1 MHCIS
6 PPKLD
11 DYTLLMYI
19 DGDAAPQVAAHLRL
33 CPHCQARALQLAQ
46 VQGRLV
52 TQLYRIT
59 CPSPLELGEYHL
71 GVLPPAQT
79 EPITRHLRECPH
91 CTGEVAQLADY
102 LAELEPSL
110 GHDLLA
116 QIEERVR
123 VLVARL
129 VSGGPLGGPAL
140 APAFAPVRGTDRGP
154 LTYQAEDIQVVIEVQ
169 QQATRPDL
177 GMILGL
183 VIGWDTPQELQAH
196 LWRAE
201 QRL

>member
-1 MHCIS
+1 M
-6 PPKLD
+6 
-11 DYTLLMYI
+11 
-19 DGDAAPQVAAHLRL
+19 
-33 CPHCQARALQLAQ
+33 
-46 VQGRLV
+46 
-52 TQLYRIT
+52 
-59 CPSPLELGEYHL
+59 
-71 GVLPPAQT
+71 
-79 EPITRHLRECPH
+79 
-91 CTGEVAQLADY
+91 
-102 LAELEPSL
+102 
-110 GHDLLA
+110 
-116 QIEERVR
+116 
-123 VLVARL
+123 LVARL

-201 QRL
+201 QRLASTPVDELGNFDFSDIARSRYELILSGPEIEVHIQDLDTGTL